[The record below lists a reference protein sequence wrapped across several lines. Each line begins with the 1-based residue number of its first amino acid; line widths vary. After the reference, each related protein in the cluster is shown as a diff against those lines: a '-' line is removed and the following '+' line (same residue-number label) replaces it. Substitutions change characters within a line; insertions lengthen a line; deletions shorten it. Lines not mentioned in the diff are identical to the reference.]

1 MSVGVVLESIV
12 PVAGVGFLR
21 RKALQPR
28 LEVLVEPGLVVVDEH
43 AGRDVHGVAQQEPL
57 PDAALAQGLLYLRGD
72 VDQFPPP
79 GCAEPQ
85 LFSIAFHSPTL
96 LHSPALVKAHP
107 SLRRPQKEALYTRGA
122 MDDSFYREDCS
133 MDLQVLYEDNHLIA
147 VNKRIGD
154 LVQGD
159 RSGDPCLIDAVK
171 CYIKEKYSKGGNVFL
186 GVVHRLDRP
195 TSGAVLFA
203 RTSKAL
209 QRLNTL
215 FRENRV
221 RKLYWAVVKSSPP
234 KRSDTLIHYLVR
246 NASRNKSYAHEH
258 PVQGGREARL
268 SYRWILSLQRYHL
281 LEIELH
287 TGRHHQ
293 IRVQLAKIG
302 CPVKG
307 DLKYGFPRSDPEGG
321 IHLHARELILD
332 HPVRRTPL
340 RIVADP
346 PADALWDAILRSP
359 ARPASGDEAA
369 EPEGPA

>member
-1 MSVGVVLESIV
+1 
-12 PVAGVGFLR
+12 
-21 RKALQPR
+21 
-28 LEVLVEPGLVVVDEH
+28 
-43 AGRDVHGVAQQEPL
+43 
-57 PDAALAQGLLYLRGD
+57 
-72 VDQFPPP
+72 
-79 GCAEPQ
+79 
-85 LFSIAFHSPTL
+85 
-96 LHSPALVKAHP
+96 
-107 SLRRPQKEALYTRGA
+107 
-122 MDDSFYREDCS
+122 

-171 CYIKEKYSKGGNVFL
+171 RYIKEKHGKGGNVFL

-195 TSGAVLFA
+195 TSGVVLFA

-209 QRLNTL
+209 QRLNGL

-221 RKLYWAVVKSSPP
+221 RKLYWAVVKTSPP

-246 NASRNKSYAHEH
+246 NAARNKSYVHEH
-258 PVQGGREARL
+258 PVQGGKEARL

-281 LEIELH
+281 LEIDLH

-293 IRVQLAKIG
+293 IRAQLAEIG

-321 IHLHARELILD
+321 IHLHARELGLD
-332 HPVRRTPL
+332 HPVRKTPL
-340 RIVADP
+340 RIIADP
-346 PADALWDAILRSP
+346 PADALWDAILHSP
-359 ARPASGDEAA
+359 ALPGSAGPGSGDEAA
-369 EPEGPA
+369 APEEPA